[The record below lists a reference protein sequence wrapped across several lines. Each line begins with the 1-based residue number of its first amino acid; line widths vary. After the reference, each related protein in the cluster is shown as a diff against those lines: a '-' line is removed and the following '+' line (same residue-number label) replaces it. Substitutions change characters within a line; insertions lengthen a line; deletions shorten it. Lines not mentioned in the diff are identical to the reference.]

1 MANIFGGTPAFD
13 AECRTSYAVAA
24 NYRRPFCV
32 GCDGDQ
38 P

>member
-24 NYRRPFCV
+24 NYQIGRAHV
-32 GCDGDQ
+32 
-38 P
+38 